1 MSKKKN
7 KRRFCDPEMCDH
19 CMYLGEGDFFCDKYE
34 EFVMNEWEPTEDY
47 LKCKQGERR

>member
-7 KRRFCDPEMCDH
+7 KSRFCDPEMCGH

-34 EFVMNEWEPTEDY
+34 TFVVGEWEPTDDY
-47 LKCKQGERR
+47 MICKGGDSR